1 MFKKYMFIVSLLF
14 VGQMFST
21 PALGYQQGELL
32 SSKALQ
38 KLDLNPNELTI
49 IDFFAQW
56 CVSCRVELPEVE
68 ILSRQ
73 LIGRGVNIVG
83 VDVDEDV
90 DVGLAFQQELGLTF
104 RVVAD
109 PDQELVTDF
118 EPTGM
123 PALYYV
129 YQGKV
134 LKVRYGAIDHIRQ
147 VMITDIKSLD
157 LSGTKDDK

>member
-1 MFKKYMFIVSLLF
+1 MFKKYILIVSLLF
-14 VGQMFST
+14 GIPMFST
-21 PALGYQQGELL
+21 LAFGYQQGELL
-32 SSKALQ
+32 SSKALEM
-38 KLDLNPNELTI
+38 LDLNPKELTI

-56 CVSCRVELPEVE
+56 CVSCREELPEVE
-68 ILSRQ
+68 TLSRQ
-73 LIGRGVNIVG
+73 LVGRGVSVLG

-90 DVGLAFQQELGLTF
+90 EIGLAFQQELGLTF

-109 PDQELVTDF
+109 PAQILVTDF

-134 LKVRYGAIDHIRQ
+134 LKVRYGAINHIRQ
-147 VMITDIKSLD
+147 VIIADITSLD
-157 LSGTKDDK
+157 LDESRGEK